1 MLTGARTAMATTSTL
16 TDACS
21 ISLARTASGRTRV
34 SSSGGP
40 LRVVTLSADRGGA
53 RVALVPTRALLLA
66 GDAVEVECEVVDGLA
81 LHVQETSGTVAYDM
95 RGASASWSFTARVG
109 VGSRLVLD
117 SLPWVS
123 SGGSDVTRTT
133 SIHLGAGATLL
144 ARETLVLG
152 RSGEAA
158 GALESR
164 TTIARGASP
173 VLVEELHSA
182 HLAPHRVLDSVLAVG
197 VGDQPLADGP
207 RPLRLETGD
216 RLWRRLGREAHETAA
231 ALDPVWSDLVRARR
245 RPPP

>member
-1 MLTGARTAMATTSTL
+1 MATTSTL

-21 ISLARTASGRTRV
+21 ISLARTATGRTRV
-34 SSSGGP
+34 SSDGGP

-53 RVALVPTRALLLA
+53 RAALVPTRALLLA
-66 GDAVEVECEVVDGLA
+66 GDTVEVECEVEDDLT
-81 LHVQETSGTVAYDM
+81 LHLQETSGTVAYDM

-109 VGSRLVLD
+109 DGSRLVLD

-123 SGGSDVTRTT
+123 SGGSHAVRTT
-133 SIHLGAGATLL
+133 SIHLGAGAMLL

-152 RSGEAA
+152 RAGEAA
-158 GALESR
+158 GALTSR
-164 TTIARGASP
+164 TTITRGACP
-173 VLVEELHSA
+173 VLVEELQSA
-182 HLAPHRVLDSVLAVG
+182 HLAPHRVLDSVLSVG
-197 VGDQPLADGP
+197 AGDQPIADGP

-231 ALDPVWSDLVRARR
+231 VLDPVWRDLMHGRR